1 MIVGAAGGSRIP
13 TGVFAAI
20 FNHLYLSE
28 NLKDSLH
35 ARRLHHQLTPLDL
48 QYESNF
54 DADIIKLLNEQYG
67 HTLRENFPDGGF
79 AAVTAISVNNKKIE
93 ASYDS
98 RRGGGIEVFRI

>member
-20 FNHLYLSE
+20 FNHLYL
-28 NLKDSLH
+28 NKTLAASLD

-54 DADIIKLLNEQYG
+54 DPDIMRLLNEQYG
-67 HTLRENFPDGGF
+67 HSLRENLPDGGF
-79 AAVTAISVNNKKIE
+79 AAVTAISVDKGEIV

-98 RRGGGIEVFRI
+98 RRGGGVEVF